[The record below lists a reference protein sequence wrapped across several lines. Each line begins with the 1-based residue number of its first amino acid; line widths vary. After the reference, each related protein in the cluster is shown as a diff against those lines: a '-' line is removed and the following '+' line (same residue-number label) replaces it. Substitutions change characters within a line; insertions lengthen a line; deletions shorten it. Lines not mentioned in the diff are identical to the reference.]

1 MYENDN
7 YKIQINWKNLILKLA
22 AMIIIILLIIWL
34 FPMPKLDTFYNKV
47 FNDNLNSVKSA
58 AENYF
63 TTDKL
68 PDKTGSSTTI
78 KLEDMIDKKIIMNFV
93 DKNNNSC
100 NESNSYAQVTK
111 TESNTYVLKVQ
122 LSCDDKTDYV
132 LENLNNV
139 KTNTTTNNTATDTDE
154 HTITKNNSEDDAED
168 IIDSNADYD
177 KDGNKIEYQYKKA
190 VTKTSSS
197 YSCPT
202 GYVLDNNICYKYQ
215 TGETINATPLYFND
229 ITTTNDAKKNNSGS
243 YTVTIIPNKEIDKQ
257 DKVCPTGYTLNGN
270 ICYKYQS
277 VNVNPGSSSYSC
289 LDGYSQNGSTC
300 TKTINASYTSNSS
313 TYYTCQDGSQ
323 PNGTS
328 CTKYTTNTT
337 YTTSCNCPTGYNPSG
352 SSCVKYVSS
361 SYTAHESSIWSN
373 PTTSESTIRLT
384 EYNNGT
390 TRRTLA
396 HHTCTI
402 RGCKYIYY
410 NSYLKKSYSCPN
422 GGNLSGNTCYTST
435 PTYSNKVCTQTPHTT
450 TQVSYYPAIK
460 HENGGSYY
468 YCPAGYSLNGTSCTQ
483 NTNATTHT
491 TDTTYSCPTGY
502 VKEGSTCY
510 QYTEVTNNITYE
522 YTCPYG
528 YTKNGNDKSTTC
540 SKTIN
545 SNTSYYCEDANATL
559 VDTKCLKV
567 VKGGLKGYSCPENY
581 ILNNDKCV
589 KKTTE
594 CTKPE
599 EVTNTSTN
607 YEYKWSTEASLDGW
621 TQTGKT
627 KSANAINN
635 DYEK

>member
-7 YKIQINWKNLILKLA
+7 YKIQINWKNIILKLA
-22 AMIIIILLIIWL
+22 AIIIIILLIIWL

-63 TTDKL
+63 TADKL
-68 PDKTGSSTTI
+68 PEKTGASTTI
-78 KLEDMIDKKIIMNFV
+78 KLDDMIDKKIIMNFV

-100 NESNSYAQVTK
+100 NGSNSYAQVTK

-132 LENLNNV
+132 LENLNNI
-139 KTNTTTNNTATDTDE
+139 KTNTTTNSTATDTDE

-168 IIDSNADYD
+168 IIDSNANYD

-202 GYVLDNNICYKYQ
+202 GYVLDNNTCYKYE

-243 YTVTIIPNKEIDKQ
+243 YTVTIIPNKEVDKQ

-289 LDGYSQNGSTC
+289 PDGYSQNGSTC
-300 TKTINASYTSNSS
+300 TKTINASYTNNSS
-313 TYYTCQDGSQ
+313 TYYTCDDGSQ

-328 CTKYTTNTT
+328 CPKYTTNTT
-337 YTTSCNCPTGYNPSG
+337 YSTSCSCPLGYNPSG
-352 SSCVKYVSS
+352 SSCVKYVSG
-361 SYTAHESSIWSN
+361 SYTAQETSIWSN

-384 EYNNGT
+384 EYNNGSS
-390 TRRTLA
+390 RRVLA
-396 HHTCTI
+396 HTTCTI
-402 RGCKYIYY
+402 RGCHYIYY

-422 GGNLSGNTCYTST
+422 GGNPSGTMCYTST

-450 TQVSYYPAIK
+450 TQVSYYQANK
-460 HENGGSYY
+460 HENGGTYY
-468 YCPAGYSLNGTSCTQ
+468 YCPAGYTLNGTSCTQ
-483 NTNATTHT
+483 NKDATAHT

-510 QYTEVTNNITYE
+510 QYTEVTNNITYK
-522 YTCPYG
+522 YTCPNG
-528 YTKNGNDKSTTC
+528 YTKNGDDKSTTC

-545 SNTSYYCEDANATL
+545 SNTTYYCEDANATL

-567 VKGGLKGYSCPENY
+567 VKGGLKGYSCPDNY

-607 YEYKWSTEASLDGW
+607 YEYKWSTENSLEGW

-627 KSANAINN
+627 KNTDTINN